1 MKIVWFVLEAIAAIV
16 RAVFAVLDL
25 ALRNQNEL
33 NSHRPIDDRDGYD
46 R

>member
-25 ALRNQNEL
+25 ALRNQSEL
-33 NSHRPIDDRDGYD
+33 NSHLPIDDRDGYD